1 MAKQLSL
8 FIIGLAALICSPAVT
23 AQMATL
29 DRYVREGLAG
39 NLALQQENFSYEKSE
54 QALRQ
59 ARGLF
64 LPSLTLSAR
73 YSDLRGDVLNLG
85 TLINPVYSTLNQL
98 LQAQAFPTNID
109 LRLPLQRETRA
120 TLLQPIFR
128 PDILYNYCIHAKL
141 HDVEA
146 AHQQAFKRQLVVDI
160 KTAYFNYYKTVR
172 VVELY
177 QATLSLLEENLRVNE
192 RLQDNQKVTA
202 DAVYRARAE
211 LSDVK
216 QKLTNAEQQSD
227 AAAQY
232 FNFLLN
238 RTPGTPI
245 QLIPDSS
252 LVVEMAFSREAAQNE
267 AKNHREEF
275 QQLRAG
281 IGAAEA
287 AVKVNTA
294 SFLPNLALG
303 VDYGFQGNQYDFG
316 ADQDYLVVSL
326 VAQWNLFNGFQD
338 AARRQQ
344 ARLEVSRL
352 RTQLTELENQITLQV
367 RIAFNDATVAKAAIA
382 TANDR
387 LASAQKSFELVA
399 RKYEQGAAAQ
409 VEYIDARTAFTNA
422 GINQILT
429 TYDYYIKY
437 AQLERAAGLYP
448 IDKKAR
454 ALKLR

>member
-8 FIIGLAALICSPAVT
+8 FIIGLAALICAPAVT

-39 NLALQQENFSYEKSE
+39 NLALQQQNFSYEKSA

-73 YSDLRGDVLNLG
+73 YSDLRGEVLNLG

-98 LQAQAFPTNID
+98 LQAPAFPTNID
-109 LRLPLQRETRA
+109 LRLPLQREAKA
-120 TLLQPIFR
+120 TLLQPLFH
-128 PDILYNYCIHAKL
+128 PEILYNYRIHAKRR
-141 HDVEA
+141 DAEA
-146 AHQQAFKRQLVVDI
+146 AHRQAFKRQLVADI
-160 KTAYFNYYKTVR
+160 KTAYFNYAKTVQ

-177 QATLSLLEENLRVNE
+177 RQTLPLLEENLRVNE
-192 RLQDNQKVTA
+192 RLRENQKVTA

-211 LSDVK
+211 LSDIK
-216 QKLTNAEQQSD
+216 QKLAEAGQQSD

-238 RTPGTPI
+238 RTLGTPI
-245 QLIPDSS
+245 QLIPDSA
-252 LVVEMAFSREAAQNE
+252 LAVEMAFSREAAQNK
-267 AKNHREEF
+267 AKISREEF

-294 SFLPNLALG
+294 SFLPNLSLG
-303 VDYGFQGNQYDFG
+303 VDYGFQGNKYDFG

-326 VAQWNLFNGFQD
+326 VAQWNLFNSFQD
-338 AARRQQ
+338 VARRQQ
-344 ARLEVSRL
+344 ASLEVSRL
-352 RTQLTELENQITLQV
+352 QTQMAELENQIALQV
-367 RIAFNDATVAKAAIA
+367 RVAFNDAAVAKAAIA

-387 LASAQKSFELVA
+387 LVSAQRSFELVA
-399 RKYEQGAAAQ
+399 KKYAQGAAAQ

-429 TYDYYIKY
+429 AYEYYIKY
-437 AQLERAAGLYP
+437 AQFERAAGLYP
-448 IDKKAR
+448 MNERQSAR
-454 ALKLR
+454 H

>member
-1 MAKQLSL
+1 MAKRILL
-8 FIIGLAALICSPAVT
+8 FIISLAVLICVPATT
-23 AQMATL
+23 AQIATL
-29 DRYVREGLAG
+29 DGYVREGLTG
-39 NLALQQENFSYEKSE
+39 NLTLQQQNFSYEKSE

-128 PDILYNYCIHAKL
+128 PEILYNYRIHAKL
-141 HDVEA
+141 RDAEA
-146 AHQQAFKRQLVVDI
+146 AHRQAFKRQLVADI
-160 KTAYFNYYKTVR
+160 KTAYFNYAKTVR

-177 QATLSLLEENLRVNE
+177 RQTLPLLEENLRVNE
-192 RLQDNQKVTA
+192 RLQENQKVTA

-211 LSDVK
+211 LSEVK
-216 QKLTNAEQQSD
+216 QKLAEAEQQSD

-238 RTPGTPI
+238 RAPGTPI
-245 QLIPDSS
+245 QFIPDSALAVETS
-252 LVVEMAFSREAAQNE
+252 LSREAAQNE
-267 AKNHREEF
+267 AKNRREEF

-294 SFLPNLALG
+294 SFLPNLSLG
-303 VDYGFQGNQYDFG
+303 IDYGYQGNKYDFG
-316 ADQDYLVVSL
+316 ADQDYLVVSF
-326 VAQWNLFNGFQD
+326 VAQWNIFNGFQD

-344 ARLEVSRL
+344 ASLEVSRL
-352 RTQLTELENQITLQV
+352 RTQLSELENQIALQV
-367 RIAFNDATVAKAAIA
+367 RIAFNDAAVAKAAIA

-387 LASAQKSFELVA
+387 LASAQKSFELMA
-399 RKYEQGAAAQ
+399 KKYEQGAAAQ
-409 VEYIDARTAFTNA
+409 VEYLDARTAFTNA

-437 AQLERAAGLYP
+437 AELERAAGLYP
-448 IDKKAR
+448 IEDK
-454 ALKLR
+454 

>member
-1 MAKQLSL
+1 MVKQLSL
-8 FIIGLAALICSPAVT
+8 FIMGLAALIRSPALT
-23 AQMATL
+23 AQMPTL
-29 DRYVREGLAG
+29 DSYVREGLAG
-39 NLALQQENFSYEKSE
+39 NLALQQQNFSYEKSE

-73 YSDLRGDVLNLG
+73 YSDLRGDVLDLG

-98 LQAQAFPTNID
+98 LQVQAFPTNID
-109 LRLPLQRETRA
+109 LRLPLQRETKA
-120 TLLQPIFR
+120 TLLQPLFQPEI
-128 PDILYNYCIHAKL
+128 IYNYRVHAKRR
-141 HDVEA
+141 DAEA
-146 AHQQAFKRQLVVDI
+146 AHRRAFKRQLVADI
-160 KTAYFNYYKTVR
+160 KTAYFNYAKTVH

-177 QATLSLLEENLRVNE
+177 RKTLPLLEENLRVNE
-192 RLQDNQKVTA
+192 RLKENQKVTA

-211 LSDVK
+211 LSDLK
-216 QKLTNAEQQSD
+216 QKLAEAGQQSD

-238 RTPGTPI
+238 HALGTPI
-245 QLIPDSS
+245 QLISDSA
-252 LVVEMAFSREAAQNE
+252 LAVEMAFSREAAQNE
-267 AKNHREEF
+267 AKIRREEF

-294 SFLPNLALG
+294 SFLPNLAVG
-303 VDYGFQGNQYDFG
+303 VDYGFQDSKYDFG

-326 VAQWNLFNGFQD
+326 VAQWNLFNGCQD

-344 ARLEVSRL
+344 ASLEVSRL
-352 RTQLTELENQITLQV
+352 RTQLAELKNQIALQV
-367 RIAFNDATVAKAAIA
+367 RVAYNDAAVAKAAIA

-387 LASAQKSFELVA
+387 LASAQKSFALVA
-399 RKYEQGAAAQ
+399 KKYEHGAAAQ

-429 TYDYYIKY
+429 TYNYHLKY

-448 IDKKAR
+448 IAEK
-454 ALKLR
+454 

>member
-1 MAKQLSL
+1 MAKRILL
-8 FIIGLAALICSPAVT
+8 FITGLAVLICGPAAT
-23 AQMATL
+23 AQIATL
-29 DRYVREGLAG
+29 DGYVREGLAG
-39 NLALQQENFSYEKSE
+39 NLTLQQQNFSYEKSE
-54 QALRQ
+54 QALRE

-64 LPSLTLSAR
+64 LPSLTLSTR
-73 YSDLRGDVLNLG
+73 YSELRGEVLNLG

-128 PDILYNYCIHAKL
+128 PEILYNYRIHAHL
-141 HDVEA
+141 RDAEA
-146 AHQQAFKRQLVVDI
+146 AHLQSFKRQLVADI
-160 KTAYFNYYKTVR
+160 KTAYFSYAKTVR

-177 QATLSLLEENLRVNE
+177 RQTLPLLEENLRVNE
-192 RLQDNQKVTA
+192 RLQENQKVTA

-211 LSDVK
+211 LSEVK
-216 QKLTNAEQQSD
+216 QKLAEAEQQSD

-238 RTPGTPI
+238 RAPGTPV
-245 QLIPDSS
+245 QLIPDSTFA
-252 LVVEMAFSREAAQNE
+252 VEMVFSREAAQNE

-294 SFLPNLALG
+294 SFLPNLSLG
-303 VDYGFQGNQYDFG
+303 IDYGYQGNQYDFG

-326 VAQWNLFNGFQD
+326 VAQWNIFNGFQD

-344 ARLEVSRL
+344 ASLEVSRL
-352 RTQLTELENQITLQV
+352 RTQLAELENQIALQV
-367 RIAFNDATVAKAAIA
+367 RIAFNDAAVAKAAIA

-387 LASAQKSFELVA
+387 LASAQKSFELVTK
-399 RKYEQGAAAQ
+399 KYEQGSAAQ

-429 TYDYYIKY
+429 AYDYYIKY
-437 AQLERAAGLYP
+437 AELERAAGLYP
-448 IDKKAR
+448 IEDSQHKKD
-454 ALKLR
+454 

>member
-1 MAKQLSL
+1 MAKRILL
-8 FIIGLAALICSPAVT
+8 FITSLAVLIGVPAAT
-23 AQMATL
+23 AQIAML
-29 DRYVREGLAG
+29 DGYVRAGLAG
-39 NLALQQENFSYEKSE
+39 NLALQQQNFSYEKSG

-128 PDILYNYCIHAKL
+128 PEILYNYRIYAHLRDA
-141 HDVEA
+141 EA
-146 AHQQAFKRQLVVDI
+146 AHLQSFKRQLVADI
-160 KTAYFNYYKTVR
+160 KTAYFSYAKTVR

-177 QATLSLLEENLRVNE
+177 RQTLPLLEENLRVNE
-192 RLQDNQKVTA
+192 RLQENQKVTA

-216 QKLTNAEQQSD
+216 QKLAEAEQQSD

-238 RTPGTPI
+238 RAAGTPV
-245 QLIPDSS
+245 QLIPDSTFA
-252 LVVEMAFSREAAQNE
+252 VEMVFSREAAQNE

-303 VDYGFQGNQYDFG
+303 IDYGYQGNQYDFG

-326 VAQWNLFNGFQD
+326 VAQWNIFNGFQD

-344 ARLEVSRL
+344 ANLEVSRL
-352 RTQLTELENQITLQV
+352 RTQLAELENQVALQV
-367 RIAFNDATVAKAAIA
+367 RIAFNDAAVAKAAIA

-399 RKYEQGAAAQ
+399 KKYEQGAAAQ
-409 VEYIDARTAFTNA
+409 VEFIDARTAFTNA

-437 AQLERAAGLYP
+437 AELERAAGLYSIEDLP
-448 IDKKAR
+448 SAR
-454 ALKLR
+454 K